1 MPKGK
6 DKKQVPTEDVHAN
19 CVAKEEV
26 RLTGALTLPIPSRT
40 VTTLWVQAEQRE
52 RELQE
57 KFRTQSRL
65 PDANIAPSEGS
76 GPGF

>member
-65 PDANIAPSEGS
+65 PDATKAPSKGS